1 MACKILVLQ
10 PGFKLL
16 LSAVKVNSPNHWTAL
31 EFPKAVLFYFLHNS
45 YLDIPFGTGLS
56 CQHQNP
62 LSATRVFELN
72 SVTLYVHPA
81 FLLFFYLCFLA
92 TQCSMWD
99 LSFPSGIELVPL
111 LQWKGKKRNE
121 FFCFPFLRTKNLKRT
136 VSRPEHPSFFFF
148 LL

>member
-16 LSAVKVNSPNHWTAL
+16 LSAVKVKSPNHWTAL

-62 LSATRVFELN
+62 LSATRVFEPN

-81 FLLFFYLCFLA
+81 FLLFFFSLESRFHSPPWPTTNSCFSSSVLSSKIESNSHSVVSDSLNVA
-92 TQCSMWD
+92 HQAPLSMTFSREEYW
-99 LSFPSGIELVPL
+99 
-111 LQWKGKKRNE
+111 GK
-121 FFCFPFLRTKNLKRT
+121 
-136 VSRPEHPSFFFF
+136 
-148 LL
+148 